1 MQNKIRFS
9 IYCVLAVILMSLV
22 IRPAIV
28 NNVTLLTGTVHKFNM
43 RPVDPEDPFRGRYVA
58 LDFAQQSAPIH
69 SNEDSLE
76 LPKKLFAILT
86 VDTEGFTQ
94 VEQLQREKP
103 ADGEYITVDVTH
115 RNWGDKV
122 SSAWKVAFDFPFTQ
136 FYMTEKLA
144 PIAEMIYR
152 REVRQVDS
160 DSYLAVRILNGH
172 AVIEELYLNG
182 VPISEASRNELDK

>member
-9 IYCVLAVILMSLV
+9 IYCTVAVILMALV
-22 IRPAIV
+22 VRPAVV

-58 LDFAQQSAPIH
+58 LDFAQRSAPIRA
-69 SNEDSLE
+69 NEDSLT

-86 VDTEGFTQ
+86 VDTAGFTL

-103 ADGEYITVDVTH
+103 ADGEYITVDITH
-115 RNWGDKV
+115 RNWGDTV
-122 SSAWKVAFDFPFTQ
+122 SSTWNVAFDFPFTQ

-144 PIAEMIYR
+144 PIAEVIYR
-152 REVRQVDS
+152 REVRETNS

-182 VPISEASRNELDK
+182 IPISDAARDESKK